1 MSKNDENLIFPKC
14 SNNVQTQNLLRNGAF
29 HLVAF
34 LCKLPNVT
42 KRNVTKLENF
52 FFFWVNTSTTKATIV
67 ILLKTFF

>member
-14 SNNVQTQNLLRNGAF
+14 SNNVQTQNLLRNGAL

-52 FFFWVNTSTTKATIV
+52 FFFE
-67 ILLKTFF
+67 

>member
-14 SNNVQTQNLLRNGAF
+14 SNNVQTQNLLWNGAF

-42 KRNVTKLENF
+42 KRNVTKRNVTKLENF
-52 FFFWVNTSTTKATIV
+52 FFFE
-67 ILLKTFF
+67 